1 MSDVNDPT
9 DLANNRELVA
19 DLSRFA
25 EGVLT
30 EQQVRRKWRH
40 LDQSVWDA
48 PDDALVDAVEA
59 ERVRRIRTGT
69 NVREKAQLLHTRAP
83 DILSEIM
90 TGDAS
95 PRHKIESAR
104 ALGQIAT
111 PVANPAPAADA
122 SRFVIQIN
130 LGADVPPLIFNKA
143 LALGPE
149 PDDINSAPQELLLTN
164 KQEDDSNN
172 IDDAELPTPWG
183 LMIAA
188 NKQGNDGNGGQ
199 PI

>member
-9 DLANNRELVA
+9 NLANNRELVA

-30 EQQVRRKWRH
+30 EQQVRRKWRA
-40 LDQSVWDA
+40 LDSAVWDA

-69 NVREKAQLLHTRAP
+69 SSREKAQLLHTKAP

-90 TGDAS
+90 TGDVS

-111 PVANPAPAADA
+111 PMANPTPAADA
-122 SRFVIQIN
+122 SRFVITIN
-130 LGADVPPLIFNKA
+130 MGNDEILTYNKSITV
-143 LALGPE
+143 GPH
-149 PDDINSAPQELLLTN
+149 DGIDNAPQV
-164 KQEDDSNN
+164 SNN
-172 IDDAELPTPWG
+172 IDDAENVHTPVG
-183 LMIAA
+183 VIAA
-188 NKQGNDGNGGQ
+188 SKRTDDGGGQ
-199 PI
+199 PL

>member
-164 KQEDDSNN
+164 KREDDSNN
-172 IDDAELPTPWG
+172 IDG
-183 LMIAA
+183 C
-188 NKQGNDGNGGQ
+188 
-199 PI
+199 